1 MSMKWIGVYGGFFV
15 LALAL
20 ALFVTGV
27 FQERIMPR
35 LHRQEGDEAVKA
47 EQAAESSKEATPGK
61 AAAGDEPRT
70 PEDSRPNE
78 SPSAAPTPPVM
89 AQEPTPK
96 PGTPAP
102 SEKQDPSTGSGQAQ
116 VKRLARLYEG
126 MRPKEAATVL
136 EKLDRPLAAG
146 VLSEIKDRQAA
157 KILGAMVPSTAAEL
171 TRLLGQAATGETP

>member
-1 MSMKWIGVYGGFFV
+1 MSMKWMGVYSGFFV

-35 LHRQEGDEAVKA
+35 LHRQEGAEAVKP
-47 EQAAESSKEATPGK
+47 EQAVESPKEPTAGK
-61 AAAGDEPRT
+61 AATGDEPRT
-70 PEDSRPNE
+70 PENSRPNE
-78 SPSAAPTPPVM
+78 PPSAAPTPPAV
-89 AQEPTPK
+89 AQEPAPK
-96 PGTPAP
+96 PGTPAL
-102 SEKQDPSTGSGQAQ
+102 SEKQGQ

-157 KILGAMVPSTAAEL
+157 KILGAMSPGTAAEL
-171 TRLLGQAATGETP
+171 TRLLGQTATGETP